1 MRALITHYKVLKPAP
16 VNVDVLISYAEGA
29 TKEAVIEALGSAMG
43 RALREVTTE
52 FDERTG
58 RSAQTEH
65 DRT

>member
-1 MRALITHYKVLKPAP
+1 MRALTTSYHALKPSP
-16 VNVDVLISYAEGA
+16 IRVDVAISYEDA
-29 TKEAVIEALGSAMG
+29 TKDEVIEALGSAMG